1 MTREEAILYA
11 EKRLDSADYRL
22 EMGYMNDGL
31 RQIASNEFEFFRR
44 ALNDLRA
51 QQAAEKNEPL
61 TLDELREMDGG
72 AGVD

>member
-1 MTREEAILYA
+1 
-11 EKRLDSADYRL
+11 
-22 EMGYMNDGL
+22 MGYMNDGL

>member
-1 MTREEAILYA
+1 MMERA
-11 EKRLDSADYRL
+11 SADYRL